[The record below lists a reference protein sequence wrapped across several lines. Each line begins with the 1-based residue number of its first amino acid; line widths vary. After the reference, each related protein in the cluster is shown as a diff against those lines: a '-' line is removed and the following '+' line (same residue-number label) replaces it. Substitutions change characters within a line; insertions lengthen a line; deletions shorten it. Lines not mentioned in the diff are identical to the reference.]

1 MRPQHLGTDLLGG
14 EQVEFVG
21 CGAHAPQGGFGAPGE
36 ADGGLNDVPLSL
48 QVRHK
53 NGRVGGH
60 VPGAINNLLGEEK
73 GVGRSNFAR
82 ARAIHWV
89 PRSVCAGSKGWVVGI
104 VQKHVHGC
112 VRRGAAGRGVR
123 AACARDA
130 APLGRRYLAPQLT
143 RLPPPLVGLGGA
155 EGKQQGEQSKQNVVR
170 VRGNAPILA
179 TGVAPNIRIEAW
191 PIREPEVCNRHERGK
206 QVDQPPDARRSVL
219 AHREQC
225 FQPLLGVLQVGR
237 RLGDAL
243 PHLGA
248 ALIDAG
254 GLAACHGHPGDPG
267 IGARAQHER
276 RRRVRAGPGL
286 TRQRQRHICVANAI
300 RFLTGHAHL

>member
-60 VPGAINNLLGEEK
+60 VPGAINN
-73 GVGRSNFAR
+73 
-82 ARAIHWV
+82 
-89 PRSVCAGSKGWVVGI
+89 
-104 VQKHVHGC
+104 
-112 VRRGAAGRGVR
+112 
-123 AACARDA
+123 
-130 APLGRRYLAPQLT
+130 LAPQLT